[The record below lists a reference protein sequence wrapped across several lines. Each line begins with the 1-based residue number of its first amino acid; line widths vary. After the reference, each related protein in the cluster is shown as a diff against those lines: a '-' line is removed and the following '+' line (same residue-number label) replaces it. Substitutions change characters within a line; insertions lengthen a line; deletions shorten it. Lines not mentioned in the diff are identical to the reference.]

1 MEVFSMFEWTKIL
14 LVVFTVG
21 HITGPLLTKHLTG
34 GFAKLFRSM
43 GLENR
48 MGEIPILE
56 RKSESEMVFCLPPG
70 LCGQDFHSNYERI
83 KAFIGKDFEVLEEPG
98 KVYLRFFG
106 DLPVVLSFEPV
117 KSDKVCIGK
126 DLHDESVFMEF
137 SDEFPHWLIAGTS
150 GSGKS
155 NTLHVILNQI
165 LYNNLGRV
173 FIVDLKAGVEFD
185 WYKDCVKIVDNVD
198 NVGILL
204 DELLEEMYRRF
215 EVMKKDRKADFERVF
230 LVIDEYASIALEKGL
245 VIKLDEIL
253 RLSRVVKIHVIIST
267 QKPDAKTLDTRLKAN
282 IQGIIG
288 LRAMNQYESRI
299 IIGHSGL
306 ENLGK
311 PGRAIIRD
319 RNEKEI
325 QIFYFEPTE

>member
-1 MEVFSMFEWTKIL
+1 MDIFGMLECTKIL
-14 LVVFTVG
+14 LVVFAIE
-21 HITGPLLTKHLTG
+21 HIAGPLLSKYLTVG
-34 GFAKLFRSM
+34 LPKLFRSI

-56 RKSESEMVFCLPPG
+56 RKTESEMVFRLPPG
-70 LCGQDFHSNYERI
+70 LCGQDFLSNYERI
-83 KAFIGKDFEVLEEPG
+83 KAFIGRDFEVMEEPG
-98 KVYLRFFG
+98 RVYLRFFG
-106 DLPVVLSFEPV
+106 DLPDVIPFEYV
-117 KSDKVCIGK
+117 KSEKVCIGK
-126 DLHDESVFMEF
+126 DLHGELVFMEF
-137 SDEFPHWLIAGTS
+137 SDEFPHWLIAGTA

-165 LYNNLGRV
+165 FYNNLGRV

-185 WYKDCVKIVDNVD
+185 QYKDHATVVDNVD

-204 DELLEEMYRRF
+204 DKLLEEMYSRF
-215 EVMKKDRKADFERVF
+215 EVMKKYRKADFERVF
-230 LVIDEYASIALEKGL
+230 LVIDEYAQLAREKDL
-245 VIKLDEIL
+245 VMKLDELL
-253 RLSRVVKIHVIIST
+253 RLSRAVKIHIIIST

-319 RNEKEI
+319 RDEKEI
-325 QIFYFEPTE
+325 QIFYFEPAD